1 MKLTEQQALSVIM
14 AVGVARG
21 EVRAEDV
28 QAHLDM
34 ARPDEKQQALAMVR
48 EVLTA
53 AITQGLVVE
62 AAPVKP
68 FVDLRQL

>member
-53 AITQGLVVE
+53 AIAQGLVVE

>member
-21 EVRAEDV
+21 EVCAEDV

-53 AITQGLVVE
+53 AIAQGLVVE